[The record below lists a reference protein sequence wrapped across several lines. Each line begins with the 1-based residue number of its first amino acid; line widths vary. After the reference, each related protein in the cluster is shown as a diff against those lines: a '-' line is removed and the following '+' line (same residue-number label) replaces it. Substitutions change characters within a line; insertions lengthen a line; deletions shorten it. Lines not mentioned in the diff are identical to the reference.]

1 MNNMSI
7 LFVNNLYPLFDNGD
21 SGASNR
27 STMFITALA
36 TIGHVDVV
44 SFISDQQS
52 SVTNCD
58 VIYSQDCPSLKENG
72 RLGKFLKL
80 LRPWD
85 INAIFPLNKEKE
97 RIIDDYVCKNGY
109 DIIAVR
115 YINEAAECG
124 LLKYADRLLLDL
136 DDNPYKASMNAAQT
150 ARTLRNRIYS
160 YIYAHELKWQLER
173 ATKNV
178 YRIFYSNPMEKTVK
192 KSIYLHNVA
201 MCDYPLPDISDE
213 TPLQVLVIGTWH
225 YAPNRDG
232 IRHFLQNVYPKV
244 REQLPEIN
252 LRIVGRIYDDALRE
266 ELSREQ
272 NVTLVGYA
280 QDLTEE
286 YANVR
291 MAIVPLYSGSG
302 TSIKLLEAMCIN
314 RACISTAQGAR
325 GMDGILRPDVDYMY
339 VADDAQ
345 FAEKIIGTIT
355 DVHKCNE
362 LAHNALKA
370 IDAHLSKTKFV
381 EIVKEAVI

>member
-1 MNNMSI
+1 MNI
-7 LFVNNLYPLFDNGD
+7 LYINNLYPIFDKGD

-36 TIGHVDVV
+36 AIGHVDVV
-44 SFISDQQS
+44 SFIADQVS
-52 SVTNCD
+52 TVENCD
-58 VIYSQDCPSLKENG
+58 VIYSQDCPSIRENG
-72 RLGKFLKL
+72 RLGKFAKL

-97 RIIDDYVCKNGY
+97 QIVDAFVCEKQY
-109 DIIAVR
+109 DFIAVR

-124 LLKYADRLLLDL
+124 LLKYAERLLLDL
-136 DDNPYKASMNAAQT
+136 DDNPYKASLNVAQT

-160 YIYAHELKWQLER
+160 YIYAWELKWQVEHV
-173 ATKNV
+173 TKKV
-178 YRIFYSNPMEKTVK
+178 YRVFHANPTEKPVE

-201 MCDYPLPDISDE
+201 MCDHPKADVTES
-213 TPLQVLVIGTWH
+213 TPLQLLVIGTWH

-232 IRHFLQNVYPKV
+232 IQHFLQNVYPKV
-244 REQLPEIN
+244 REQLPTIN
-252 LRIVGRIYDDALRE
+252 LRIVGRIYDEALWE
-266 ELSREQ
+266 ELAKEP

-302 TSIKLLEAMCIN
+302 TSIKLLEAMSIN
-314 RACISTAQGAR
+314 RACVSTAQGSR
-325 GMDGILRPDVDYMY
+325 GMDGILRPDVDYLF
-339 VADDAQ
+339 AGDDAQ
-345 FAEKIIGTIT
+345 FADKIIATIT
-355 DVHKCNE
+355 DVNKCNE

-370 IDAHLSKTKFV
+370 IDAHLSKKQFV
-381 EIVKEAVI
+381 NIVINAI

>member
-1 MNNMSI
+1 MNI
-7 LFVNNLYPLFDNGD
+7 LFINNLYPIFDKGD

-36 TIGHVDVV
+36 AMGHVDVV
-44 SFISDQQS
+44 SFIADQVS
-52 SVTNCD
+52 TVENCE
-58 VIYSQDCPSLKENG
+58 VIYSQDCPSIKENG
-72 RLGKFLKL
+72 RLGKFAKI

-97 RIIDDYVCKNGY
+97 QIIDAYVREKKYDY
-109 DIIAVR
+109 IAVR

-124 LLKYADRLLLDL
+124 LLKYADQLLLDL

-160 YIYAHELKWQLER
+160 YIYARELKWQVEHV
-173 ATKNV
+173 TKKV
-178 YRIFYSNPMEKTVK
+178 YRVFHSNPLEKPVE

-201 MCDYPLPDISDE
+201 MCDHPLPYVTEE
-213 TPLQVLVIGTWH
+213 TPLQLLVIGTWH

-232 IRHFLQNVYPKV
+232 IRHFLKNVYPKV
-244 REQLPEIN
+244 REQLPDIN
-252 LRIVGRIYDDALRE
+252 LRIVGRIYEDALRE
-266 ELSREQ
+266 ELLEEE

-280 QDLTEE
+280 QDLTQE

-314 RACISTAQGAR
+314 RACVSTEQGAR
-325 GMDGILRPDVDYMY
+325 GMDGILTPDVDYLY
-339 VADDAQ
+339 AVNDEA
-345 FAEKIIGTIT
+345 FAKKIIETIT
-355 DVHKCNE
+355 DVDKCNE

-370 IDAHLSKTKFV
+370 MNEHLSKEKFV
-381 EIVKEAVI
+381 KIVKEVI